1 MKRIL
6 FLLTATVF
14 LLNADTT
21 ISTTVDPNVMF
32 YDKSTGN
39 VKKDRKRVLKNMVNL
54 EKERVKSFNEYSET
68 KMSKGDLAAFGA
80 FFKASLES
88 CVEQK
93 VCYYEHKDGKVSFVV
108 NDREKFYKHVLKDL
122 GTELSLPLFNWLYKG
137 SDFGALH
144 EQFGD
149 MYDGYIKYLISMVR
163 VSQKEK
169 AKKVDATALKEM
181 EELAKKN
188 TEEAFQKR
196 SDGEIQ
202 SHSDSPDFIGNSQ
215 KVKNDATPTPV
226 PLIGNVGNNANANT
240 NTNASKETASKE
252 EVSPSQE
259 ASPSKKKKKA
269 KKKRRLSKKEKR
281 QALQQELEK
290 HGNSNESH
298 KTEEHNEKK

>member
-6 FLLTATVF
+6 FFLAATTF
-14 LLNADTT
+14 LLRAETDSAT
-21 ISTTVDPNVMF
+21 INTTVDPNVMF
-32 YDKSTGN
+32 SESSTGN

-54 EKERVKSFNEYSET
+54 EKERVKNFNQYSET
-68 KMSKGDLAAFGA
+68 KMSKGDLSAFGA
-80 FFKASLES
+80 FFKGSLES

-169 AKKVDATALKEM
+169 ARKLDAATFKRM
-181 EELAKKN
+181 EEQAEKDTKA
-188 TEEAFQKR
+188 AFQKR
-196 SDGEIQ
+196 SSGELE
-202 SHSDSPDFIGNSQ
+202 SHTDSPEFISSSKKAQTPNS
-215 KVKNDATPTPV
+215 DLDSMT
-226 PLIGNVGNNANANT
+226 NANAL
-240 NTNASKETASKE
+240 KETASKE
-252 EVSPSQE
+252 PE
-259 ASPSKKKKKA
+259 ASSKKEKKS
-269 KKKRRLSKKEKR
+269 KKKRRLSKKEKQQ
-281 QALQQELEK
+281 QALQQEFEK
-290 HGNSNESH
+290 QISDSS
-298 KTEEHNEKK
+298 KSEK

>member
-6 FLLTATVF
+6 FFLVATTF
-14 LLNADTT
+14 LLRAETDSAT
-21 ISTTVDPNVMF
+21 INTTVDPNVMF
-32 YDKSTGN
+32 SESSTGN

-54 EKERVKSFNEYSET
+54 EKERVKNFNQYSET
-68 KMSKGDLAAFGA
+68 KMSKGDLSAFGA
-80 FFKASLES
+80 FFKGSLES

-169 AKKVDATALKEM
+169 ARKLDAATFKKM
-181 EELAKKN
+181 EEQAEKDTKA
-188 TEEAFQKR
+188 AFQKR
-196 SDGEIQ
+196 SSGELE
-202 SHSDSPDFIGNSQ
+202 SHTDSPEFISSSKKAQTPNS
-215 KVKNDATPTPV
+215 DLDSTT
-226 PLIGNVGNNANANT
+226 NANAL
-240 NTNASKETASKE
+240 KETASKE
-252 EVSPSQE
+252 PE
-259 ASPSKKKKKA
+259 ASSKKEKKS
-269 KKKRRLSKKEKR
+269 KKKRRLSKKER
-281 QALQQELEK
+281 QQQALQQEFEK
-290 HGNSNESH
+290 QISDSS
-298 KTEEHNEKK
+298 KSEK